1 MQTQLLMRI
10 LVLKCGARKQ
20 MEWIYST
27 EDSLH
32 PRQIWDFSTVIDGE
46 HLVIITENAQPLLS
60 SVPETETRGL
70 VSSLIVANALLWLL
84 CEFCS
89 FFLSLVGEIGEDR
102 LCILDHWLLSLL
114 LLHGKTILNTV
125 EHLRKY

>member
-1 MQTQLLMRI
+1 MQTQLLTRI
-10 LVLKCGARKQ
+10 VVLKCGARKQ
-20 MEWIYST
+20 MEWIYRT

-70 VSSLIVANALLWLL
+70 MSSLMVAYTLLWLL
-84 CEFCS
+84 CKFCS
-89 FFLSLVGEIGEDR
+89 FFPLSL
-102 LCILDHWLLSLL
+102 S
-114 LLHGKTILNTV
+114 
-125 EHLRKY
+125 

>member
-1 MQTQLLMRI
+1 MQTQLLMR
-10 LVLKCGARKQ
+10 LLALKCGARKQ
-20 MEWIYST
+20 IEWIIST
-27 EDSLH
+27 ADSLH
-32 PRQIWDFSTVIDGE
+32 PRQIWDFSAVIDGE
-46 HLVIITENAQPLLS
+46 HLVIITENAQPLFS

-70 VSSLIVANALLWLL
+70 VSSLMVANTAVTPLS
-84 CEFCS
+84 FCA

-114 LLHGKTILNTV
+114 FLHGKTIPNTV